1 MENSS
6 KTPFLYYPDIAV
18 FLILIPFISAINY
31 YLTYHNIQFNWFLIL
46 TFTIDTVQGYI
57 AWLAVRKL
65 ILFLDKK
72 VPYHQGIIKRMVI
85 QLALTT
91 FVGLLIISLLTEM
104 VSFIIKGRAAPLDF
118 YTIDLII
125 IGIWFFF
132 INAIYLGLY
141 YYNQWKH
148 TEDRMAEEKKLKVD
162 GFIVKVGNK
171 DLKLS
176 FDSIASFFV
185 DVDYTI
191 AQNYNGNKYYL
202 DDSLEKIEKK
212 LPVDIFFRLNRK
224 YIVNRNLISGFKRM
238 GNGKIL
244 VLLHDTKLFP
254 LEIAVSRTKA
264 PSFKRWF
271 RPES

>member
-1 MENSS
+1 M
-6 KTPFLYYPDIAV
+6 
-18 FLILIPFISAINY
+18 
-31 YLTYHNIQFNWFLIL
+31 
-46 TFTIDTVQGYI
+46 TFTVDTIQGYI

-65 ILFLDKK
+65 ILFLDKIF
-72 VPYHQGIIKRMVI
+72 PYSRGVIKRMSV
-85 QLALTT
+85 QLILTT
-91 FVGLLIISLLTEM
+91 FVGLLIISLLTEL
-104 VSFIIKGRAAPLDF
+104 VSFIVKGQAAPLDF

-141 YYNQWKH
+141 YYNQWKT
-148 TEDRMAEEKKLKVD
+148 TEEKMVEEKKLKAD

-171 DLKLS
+171 DLKLN
-176 FDSIASFFV
+176 FDSIAWFFV

-191 AQNYNGNKYYL
+191 AQNYNGHKYYL

-212 LPVDIFFRLNRK
+212 LPVDAFFRLNRK
-224 YIVNRNLISGFKRM
+224 YIVNRNLISGFKRLD
-238 GNGKIL
+238 NGKIL
-244 VLLHDTKLFP
+244 VLLHDNQLFP

-271 RPES
+271 RPEL

>member
-1 MENSS
+1 MEKRS
-6 KTPFLYYPDIAV
+6 KSQFLYYPDIAV

-31 YLTYHNIQFNWFLIL
+31 YLTYHNIKFNWFLIL
-46 TFTIDTVQGYI
+46 TFIIDTVQGYI

-65 ILFLDKK
+65 ILFLDLK
-72 VPYHQGIIKRMVI
+72 VPYDKGILERMSI
-85 QLALTT
+85 QLVLTT

-104 VSFIIKGRAAPLDF
+104 VSFIVKGKAAPLDF

-141 YYNQWKH
+141 YYNQWKQ
-148 TEDRMAEEKKLKVD
+148 TEEKMAEEKKLKVD
-162 GFIVKVGNK
+162 GFVVKVGNK
-171 DLKLS
+171 DLKLN
-176 FDSIASFFV
+176 FNSIAWFFV
-185 DVDYTI
+185 DTDYTI
-191 AQNYNGNKYYL
+191 AQNYNGNKFYL
-202 DDSLEKIEKK
+202 DDSLEKIEKR
-212 LPVDIFFRLNRK
+212 LPEDTFFRLNRK
-224 YIVNRNLISGFKRM
+224 YIVNRNLISGFKRI

-244 VLLHDTKLFP
+244 VLLHDNQLSP

-271 RPES
+271 RPQS